1 MCSVNMSRRMQI
13 QWINSANQAFGF
25 KIEFVRGALRMGPDL
40 TIVAIAARLSRIV
53 RGAAKWV
60 THFSDKFGPS
70 PLRRNRLDARTRAFR
85 NSSALRR
92 TRHQCRR
99 SGSVQLGGYPICQ

>member
-1 MCSVNMSRRMQI
+1 MQI

-60 THFSDKFGPS
+60 THFSDKFGLLHFVGTGWMRGRES
-70 PLRRNRLDARTRAFR
+70 SETRLLSGGHGISAGGAVRSSWKDTNLSKPEHIKTRE
-85 NSSALRR
+85 
-92 TRHQCRR
+92 
-99 SGSVQLGGYPICQ
+99 